1 MSMELEREPTRD
13 ERLAA
18 IEHVVFD
25 YTYLLSAAHHTLFG
39 AAPWRVHAEKA
50 LLVHYRNVDDFL
62 MRDERSDH
70 VLASD
75 YVETPRTWDLP
86 TWRQEWREHMRT
98 HLDHLG
104 YSRLEEKNWT
114 PHKWVGHLDAEARTA
129 WKQFYDA
136 ITDKEYRLEFVR
148 QVEIR
153 RRELVPFHVR
163 VELLYA

>member
-1 MSMELEREPTRD
+1 M
-13 ERLAA
+13 AA

-50 LLVHYRNVDDFL
+50 LLLHYRNVDEFL
-62 MRDERSDH
+62 MRDTREGRI
-70 VLASD
+70 LATD
-75 YVETPRTWDLP
+75 YLEPAAARCWDLP
-86 TWRQEWREHMRT
+86 TWRSEWREHMRT

-104 YSRLEEKNWT
+104 YERLDERCWT
-114 PHKWVGHLDAEARTA
+114 PHKWVSILDGEVRTA

-136 ITDKEYRLEFVR
+136 ITDAEYRLEFVR

-153 RRELVPFHVR
+153 RRELVAFHVR

>member
-1 MSMELEREPTRD
+1 MNEPTR
-13 ERLAA
+13 EQRMAA

-50 LLVHYRNVDDFL
+50 LLLHYRNVDEFL
-62 MRDERSDH
+62 LRDSRDGRI
-70 VLASD
+70 LATD
-75 YVETPRTWDLP
+75 YLEPETARCWDLP
-86 TWRQEWREHMRT
+86 TWRAEWREHMRT

-104 YSRLEEKNWT
+104 YERLAERSWT
-114 PHKWVGHLDAEARTA
+114 PHKWVSILDGEARTA

-136 ITDKEYRLEFVR
+136 ITDQEYRQEFVR

-153 RRELVPFHVR
+153 RRELVAFHVR